1 MAIRVTD
8 QAMKVLKRSMELGKV
23 DPDMGG
29 IRLRGSRS
37 LSGGFHVQVEFA
49 GSPDAGDEVVPLEG
63 LNLFV
68 DPALLSAIEDPVV
81 DLEAEHERIIVRSA
95 SERP

>member
-1 MAIRVTD
+1 MAVRVTD
-8 QAMKVLKRSMELGKV
+8 DAMRVLKRSMELGKV
-23 DPDMGG
+23 DPDTGG

-63 LNLFV
+63 LSLFI
-68 DPALLSAIEDPVV
+68 DPALMSTIEDPVV
-81 DLEAEHERIIVRSA
+81 DLSAEHERIVVRSA
-95 SERP
+95 SEQP